1 MTGRAGWGVGEIHSR
16 RELKASTVA
25 GQQVTTG
32 KADTLCLGSS
42 WLFQTGVISSSHI
55 AQAVTP
61 KFG

>member
-16 RELKASTVA
+16 HELKTSTVA
-25 GQQVTTG
+25 GKQVTTG
-32 KADTLCLGSS
+32 KGATPQKVLGMP
-42 WLFQTGVISSSHI
+42 FQTGVNSSAHI

>member
-1 MTGRAGWGVGEIHSR
+1 MTGRAGWGAWGIHSR
-16 RELKASTVA
+16 HKLKASTVA

-32 KADTLCLGSS
+32 KGGTPQKVLGMP
-42 WLFQTGVISSSHI
+42 FQTGVNSSAHI